1 MNGPASG
8 GLAGRLREL
17 SRELAAH
24 TWITVTLRLIAAAVI
39 ILVVTPRPD
48 RTEMSFPQSMIDT
61 VAREGI
67 VATHDFNVEDISE
80 AELLEIRQSAT
91 LSAPQVWERDEN
103 ASDQTVE
110 RLREVAQDARV
121 LLAEEARARFD
132 SLPERPASG
141 GPDAAATEGSVE
153 DGTIYAGEIAQVEAL
168 SLISVDER
176 VSLLQQA
183 DIFASLVGSE
193 GGTIPDGIRRTLAR
207 DAFSAETVEAVIYQ
221 LLNIQR
227 QDIVDDG
234 ADAPPR
240 TDGPV
245 VIRDRNNA
253 VAVERGVDE
262 FQRVSLREVRSCPQR
277 ILTLPTQV
285 SDGELLYAVQRLAC
299 LLAAPNVTFDI
310 ARSGSRREDAWREAA
325 QQARSRSVVRIRRGE
340 ILVQPGQ
347 VITPQIHR
355 RLEQMAATREAEQGK
370 NLSWLPVT
378 LYMVFM
384 LTSLAIIG
392 RRWLG
397 RQLRPRDELMML
409 LLIGFQLGV
418 TRLIQNVIPLW
429 DDGTG
434 GGAFMAL
441 VGWAFLVPYM
451 GGPML
456 VRMFRPL
463 ESAIFVAVAYAALA
477 LPLVG
482 AQPGVG
488 LIHVLGGIT
497 AAVVVGQGRLR
508 RDTVVAPL
516 AGVLV
521 SMLPLLGLLS
531 ATKAYESIPSVGAL
545 LALVLG
551 SLVVNST
558 LAVVPQPL
566 VEGLFGMTSAA
577 RLKELGQE
585 HTLLDQLARQAGG
598 TYSHSRMVGEL
609 CRSGCEA
616 IGANSLLAEVGA
628 RFHDIGKLKRPEYFA
643 ENQRRGENVHD
654 SLEPLQSAAILREH
668 ISYGIELAIQH
679 GLPDEIIA
687 FIREHH
693 GTKLMG
699 FYGKALKQGEAFEAD
714 FRYEGPC
721 PASRETAICL
731 LADGIEAE
739 SRSKPRA
746 DVNEEYISALI
757 KRHIRDAVSDGQ
769 LVDSGLSMREL
780 YRIEQAFQH
789 SMSTELL
796 QKRPEYDKIPR
807 LDESDQLKVRR
818 LTDVIGP
825 TTGPMS

>member
-1 MNGPASG
+1 MNGPSG
-8 GLAGRLREL
+8 RSVAGRLREL
-17 SRELAAH
+17 TRDLAAH
-24 TWITVTLRLIAAAVI
+24 TWFTITLRLLAAALIV
-39 ILVVTPRPD
+39 LVVSPRTT
-48 RTEMSFPQSMIDT
+48 RTEMNFPRSMIET

-67 VATHDFNVEDISE
+67 VATHDFSVEDINE
-80 AELLEIRQSAT
+80 AELLDIREAAGRE
-91 LSAPQVWERDEN
+91 APQVWERDEN
-103 ASDQTVE
+103 ASDPTVE
-110 RLREVAQDARV
+110 RLREIAQN
-121 LLAEEARARFD
+121 ARALLEEQAAARFTA
-132 SLPERPASG
+132 LPERPAPD
-141 GPDAAATEGSVE
+141 PDAEADGSAEPVH
-153 DGTIYAGEIAQVEAL
+153 TVYAGDIGPEQAMDL
-168 SLISVDER
+168 LDVDER
-176 VSLLQQA
+176 VLILQQA
-183 DIFASLVGSE
+183 GIFSELVGD
-193 GGTIPDGIRRTLAR
+193 GGPAIPDGIRRTLAR

-240 TDGPV
+240 TEGPV
-245 VIRDRNNA
+245 VIRDRANS
-253 VAVERGVDE
+253 VSVERGEGE

-299 LLAAPNVTFDI
+299 LLAVPNVTFDI
-310 ARSGSRREDAWREAA
+310 ARSAGRREEAR
-325 QQARSRSVVRIRRGE
+325 QQALRQARERSVVRVRRGE
-340 ILVQPGQ
+340 VLVQPGQ
-347 VITPQIHR
+347 VITPQIHL
-355 RLEQMAATREAEQGK
+355 RLERMAATQPEQQQTA
-370 NLSWLPVT
+370 WTWVPVVAYT
-378 LYMVFM
+378 VLM
-384 LTSLAIIG
+384 LGALAWVG

-409 LLIGFQLGV
+409 LLIAFQLGI
-418 TRLIQNVIPLW
+418 TRLIQDLLPLW
-429 DDGTG
+429 GDGAAT
-434 GGAFMAL
+434 GAFMPL

-456 VRMFRPL
+456 VRTFRPL
-463 ESAIFVAVAYAALA
+463 ESAVFVAVAYAALA

-482 AQPGVG
+482 AQPAVG
-488 LIHVLGGIT
+488 LIHVLGGTT
-497 AAVVVGQGRLR
+497 AAVILGQGRLR
-508 RDTVVAPL
+508 RDSVVAPL

-521 SMLPLLGLLS
+521 SMLPLLGLLG
-531 ATKAYESIPSVGAL
+531 ATKAYDSIPGAGVVVV
-545 LALVLG
+545 LVLC
-551 SLVVNST
+551 SIAVNT
-558 LAVVPQPL
+558 AVAVVPQPL
-566 VEGLFGMTSAA
+566 IEGLFGMTSAA

-585 HTLLDQLARQAGG
+585 HPLLDQLARQAGG

-654 SLEPLQSAAILREH
+654 SLEPLQSAAVLREH
-668 ISYGIELAIQH
+668 ISYGIELAVQH

-714 FRYEGPC
+714 FRYEGPR
-721 PASRETAICL
+721 PSSRETAICL

-746 DVNEEYISALI
+746 DVNEEYISSLI
-757 KRHIRDAVSDGQ
+757 KRHIRDTVSDGQ
-769 LVDSGLSMREL
+769 LIDSGLSMREL
-780 YRIEQAFQH
+780 HRIEQAFRH

-807 LDESDQLKVRR
+807 LDESDQLTVRR
-818 LTDVIGP
+818 PTDVDGHR
-825 TTGPMS
+825 TGPLS